1 MGTETYVVSGMSC
14 AHCVAAIEEE
24 VATVPGVTD
33 VAAELETKRVRVS
46 GEAFEDAAVRA
57 AILEAGY
64 EAE

>member
-1 MGTETYVVSGMSC
+1 MATETYLVRGMSC
-14 AHCVAAIEEE
+14 AHCLTAIEEE
-24 VATVPGVTD
+24 VAAVPGVTD

-46 GEAFEDAAVRA
+46 GEALEDAAVRA